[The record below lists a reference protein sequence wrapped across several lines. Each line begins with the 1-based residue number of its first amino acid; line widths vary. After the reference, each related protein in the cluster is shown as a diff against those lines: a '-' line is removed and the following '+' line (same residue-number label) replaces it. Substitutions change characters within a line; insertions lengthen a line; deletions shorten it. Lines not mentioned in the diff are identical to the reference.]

1 MLIFSLKPIDL
12 GTKFFLL
19 MLNWFRI
26 MNQMTSG
33 NSGMTKLK
41 WKKSG
46 VKGEGSVMV
55 AILTVGHVAFLSIYA
70 WKFASFLDLE

>member
-1 MLIFSLKPIDL
+1 
-12 GTKFFLL
+12 
-19 MLNWFRI
+19 

-55 AILTVGHVAFLSIYA
+55 ACDNAILTLGHVAFLSIYA